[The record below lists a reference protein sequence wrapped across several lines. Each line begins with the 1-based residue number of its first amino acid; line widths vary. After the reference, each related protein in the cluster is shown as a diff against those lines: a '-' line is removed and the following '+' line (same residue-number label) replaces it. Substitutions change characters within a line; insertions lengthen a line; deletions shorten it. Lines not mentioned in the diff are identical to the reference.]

1 MVVGKVDSEGKLTG
15 DEVAFFVIALISK
28 RLGLPGGLH
37 LP

>member
-15 DEVAFFVIALISK
+15 DEGAFCDCHDLK
-28 RLGLPGGLH
+28 RLALPGGLH